1 MLAGLPR
8 RQSKSCRTRN
18 PIVSATSSQGYMSP
32 RGTEHSRNAGQYLGH
47 APACLLADMYLP
59 CNAEHQSTSTRRNQS
74 QTCAPTHQ
82 PQTNHK
88 NVIGAR
94 GVLNAA
100 QRRAVNIWNVYW
112 SRTPVSCEICAR
124 ARKLSSGASKSM
136 QRLVRRLF
144 TWSPRGGVLS
154 NTLREKCRS
163 NLTTSGS
170 LIAQ

>member
-1 MLAGLPR
+1 MRTNAPTTNQSQKCDWRARRAKCRATTRREHTECLLVYGR

-18 PIVSATSSQGYMSP
+18 PSVSATSSQGYMSP

-100 QRRAVNIWNVYW
+100 QRRAVNIRNACW
-112 SRTPVSCEICAR
+112 SMAADSPNPVAR
-124 ARKLSSGASKSM
+124 AT
-136 QRLVRRLF
+136 RL
-144 TWSPRGGVLS
+144 
-154 NTLREKCRS
+154 
-163 NLTTSGS
+163 
-170 LIAQ
+170 